1 HHFANKEAIGLEAM
15 NAFAQAGM
23 ELYMAAS
30 SELGLKPIERV
41 HRQLEAM
48 MLLARTHGEH
58 LACMVG
64 MLSQELS
71 KTHDAV
77 REASAG
83 HMKAHVKLLA
93 DLLEDAKKAS
103 PATDFDAE

>member
-1 HHFANKEAIGLEAM
+1 MNNVRKKARDPAATRRQLLEATTRLMLRQGYAATTVDQICEEAELTKGSFFHHFANKEAIGLEAM
-15 NAFAQAGM
+15 NAFAQTGM

-58 LACMVG
+58 L
-64 MLSQELS
+64 
-71 KTHDAV
+71 
-77 REASAG
+77 
-83 HMKAHVKLLA
+83 
-93 DLLEDAKKAS
+93 
-103 PATDFDAE
+103 